1 MIISGYEVEVHRL
14 KPDLG
19 GGFVA
24 YAPVLVGCVSD
35 GVTREDALRQMDDAI
50 ECWLDAARSQGREI
64 PVPQD
69 ELLYT

>member
-1 MIISGYEVEVHRL
+1 MIIRGYKVELHRL

-35 GVTREDALRQMDDAI
+35 GVTREDALRQIDDAI
-50 ECWLDAARSQGREI
+50 ECWLDAARSLRRDI
-64 PVPQD
+64 PIPED
-69 ELLYT
+69 DLLYT

>member
-1 MIISGYEVEVHRL
+1 MIIRGYEVEVHRL

-35 GVTREDALRQMDDAI
+35 GVTWEDALRQMDDAI
-50 ECWLDAARSQGREI
+50 ECWLDAARSQRRDI
-64 PVPQD
+64 PIPED
-69 ELLYT
+69 DLLYS